1 MSLLLVSGM
10 FFFSDGER
18 DCFSAQAWCMSIF
31 IMCSVAALV

>member
-10 FFFSDGER
+10 FFFSEGER
-18 DCFSAQAWCMSIF
+18 DRFSARAWHTSIF